1 MLVIDPDTC
10 IDCGL
15 CIDECPVKAIYTD
28 EDCPEPYTEWIDKN
42 ANLFSEGENITKT
55 KESLPGALSLQQI
68 HERETSQG
76 LDISD
81 P

>member
-15 CIDECPVKAIYTD
+15 CIEECPVKAIYTE

-42 ANLFSEGENITKT
+42 ANLFSEGENITQT

-68 HERETSQG
+68 HDREKSQG